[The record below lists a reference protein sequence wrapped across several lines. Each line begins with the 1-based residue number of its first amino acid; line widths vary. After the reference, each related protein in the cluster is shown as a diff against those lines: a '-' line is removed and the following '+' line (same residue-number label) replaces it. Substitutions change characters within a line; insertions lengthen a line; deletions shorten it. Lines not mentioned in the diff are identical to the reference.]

1 MRRFYPSISSPV
13 AVSVRT
19 HMNPKDR
26 SHLRD
31 GESQSKRKNE
41 AKEDGTAFLDRI
53 VMATDSSAEAAFAER
68 VATSLSVVSGSELH
82 LLTVGDSE
90 TDAEKTLSEA
100 RRGVEEVG
108 GRVAVAH
115 SVSGRAD
122 DRISAVAEDLHAS
135 LIVVG
140 NRGLGALKRTVMGSV
155 SESVVRHAHCSVL
168 VVRDGRGT
176 APLPEKILAAVD
188 GSEES
193 KAAANMA
200 AEVAGAVGAELH
212 LVYATP
218 IIPSVTYPG
227 TVITKGAET
236 TFEHLRDKAQA
247 VLAVEE
253 ERLGNGAVSET
264 HLLTGGQPDDAI
276 LDAAEDIGAGLLV
289 VGSRGFGG
297 VRRTLLGSVSD
308 SVVRRA
314 HCSVMVARG

>member
-1 MRRFYPSISSPV
+1 M
-13 AVSVRT
+13 
-19 HMNPKDR
+19 
-26 SHLRD
+26 
-31 GESQSKRKNE
+31 G
-41 AKEDGTAFLDRI
+41 
-53 VMATDSSAEAAFAER
+53 
-68 VATSLSVVSGSELH
+68 
-82 LLTVGDSE
+82 
-90 TDAEKTLSEA
+90 
-100 RRGVEEVG
+100 G
-108 GRVAVAH
+108 GR
-115 SVSGRAD
+115 
-122 DRISAVAEDLHAS
+122 LHFPRRS
-135 LIVVG
+135 WPPW
-140 NRGLGALKRTVMGSV
+140 
-155 SESVVRHAHCSVL
+155 
-168 VVRDGRGT
+168 T
-176 APLPEKILAAVD
+176 APRNRRRRRTWPRKWR
-188 GSEES
+188 
-193 KAAANMA
+193 
-200 AEVAGAVGAELH
+200 GAVGAELH

-314 HCSVMVARG
+314 HCSVMVAHG